1 VLTTKAGSVAYNDFA
16 NVLNETTTLANVEGN
31 LTNALVFCES
41 YNVLRY
47 VENDCHSPWKFANC
61 RSLNAHSI
69 FITLANAGFFREWE
83 DWPTRHDCSV
93 AVVA

>member
-41 YNVLRY
+41 YNVLRIL
-47 VENDCHSPWKFANC
+47 SGMGG
-61 RSLNAHSI
+61 
-69 FITLANAGFFREWE
+69 LAY
-83 DWPTRHDCSV
+83 SS
-93 AVVA
+93 